1 MDLTTYNTDN
11 LPQHGSNLLLDS
23 LRGLI
28 STARQKMAVS
38 VNAEL
43 TLLYWHIGGQI
54 NSFIL
59 QGERAKYGKQI
70 VATIARQLTEE
81 FGTSFAEKNLRR
93 MMQFAAVYADEK
105 IVVPLIRQL
114 TWTHFIALIP
124 IADTLKRSFYEQLA
138 IVETLECAHTEEQ
151 NRQPAF

>member
-93 MMQFAAVYADEK
+93 MM
-105 IVVPLIRQL
+105 
-114 TWTHFIALIP
+114 
-124 IADTLKRSFYEQLA
+124 
-138 IVETLECAHTEEQ
+138 
-151 NRQPAF
+151 